1 MIIRIGWM
9 MLLLGLINLAGCNRA
24 PQHGILATTTLAA
37 DLVRSLLPPDVPV
50 ETLMGPGVDPH
61 TFEARSGSIRQLHTA
76 RLIVHHGLHL
86 EGRLADLIDGLELQT
101 PNRIH
106 SLATPLIRDHNAR
119 LRREG
124 EEVDPHV
131 WFSPSLWR
139 ATVPDLAAALRR
151 VFPEHAEKI
160 ATREEQLL
168 QSLANLDS
176 ELRVTLSA
184 IPPENRILVTSHDA
198 FGYWAADYGFEVHAI
213 QGISTATEVAEST
226 LRELANLI
234 TRTKIPAGFVE
245 SSVSPRTV
253 EKLRQLVGPDRFRIG
268 GELYSDSL
276 GPPGS
281 PAGTYA
287 GMLRH
292 NANLM
297 VAALGT
303 AKHAP

>member
-1 MIIRIGWM
+1 MVIRIEWVV
-9 MLLLGLINLAGCNRA
+9 LLLGILNLAGCSQSPR
-24 PQHGILATTTLAA
+24 QGVLATTTLAA
-37 DLVRSLLPPDVPV
+37 DLVRSLLPPELPID
-50 ETLMGPGVDPH
+50 TLMGPGVDPH
-61 TFEARSGSIRQLHTA
+61 TFEARSGSIRQLHSA

-86 EGRLADLIDGLELQT
+86 EGRLADLIDGLEKQS

-106 SLATPLIRDHNAR
+106 SLATPLIRDHSAR
-119 LRREG
+119 LRQEG
-124 EEVDPHV
+124 GEVDPHI
-131 WFSPSLWR
+131 WFSPLLWR

-151 VFPEHAEKI
+151 VFPEHAEEI

-168 QSLANLDS
+168 KSLLNLDS
-176 ELRVTLSA
+176 ELRGTLSA

-226 LRELANLI
+226 LRDLANLI
-234 TRTKIPAGFVE
+234 IRTKIPAGFVE

-253 EKLRQLVGPDRFRIG
+253 EKLRQLVGSDRFRIG

-276 GPPGS
+276 GAPGT
-281 PAGTYA
+281 PAATYA

-297 VAALGT
+297 VGALGSS
-303 AKHAP
+303 KHAP

>member
-1 MIIRIGWM
+1 MVIRMAWVLLSLCIFN
-9 MLLLGLINLAGCNRA
+9 LLGCSQPPRSGV
-24 PQHGILATTTLAA
+24 LATTTLAA
-37 DLVRSLLPPDVPV
+37 DLVRALLPPELAVDA
-50 ETLMGPGVDPH
+50 LMGPGVDPH
-61 TFEARSGSIRQLHTA
+61 TFEARSGSIRQLHAA

-86 EGRLADLIDGLELQT
+86 EGRLADLIDGLESRA
-101 PNRIH
+101 PDRVH
-106 SLATPLIRDHNAR
+106 SLATPLIRDHSNR

-124 EEVDPHV
+124 DEIDPHV
-131 WFSPSLWR
+131 WFSPFLWR

-151 VFPEHAEKI
+151 VFPEYAESI
-160 ATREEQLL
+160 AAREQSLL
-168 QSLANLDS
+168 QSLANLDT
-176 ELRVTLSA
+176 ELRETLSV
-184 IPPENRILVTSHDA
+184 IPPDRRILVTSHDA

-234 TRTKIPAGFVE
+234 TRTRIPAGFVE

-276 GPPGS
+276 GPPGT
-281 PAGTYA
+281 PGATYP

-297 VAALGT
+297 VGALGS
-303 AKHAP
+303 ASHGP